1 MILKIFNH
9 YIPIH
14 KLFFFFLESLFILGM
29 VVLGAYLR
37 FFSDP
42 GSFSTY
48 EGLFPKALLIVA
60 LVQLCLYHFDLYDL
74 RIFRSNLELAIRL
87 LQSLG
92 VFSILLAAI
101 YYIFPVVIIGRGIFL
116 VSLIFMGMVIVLWR
130 ILYNHILRT
139 KRLDQKI
146 MIIGTGPLAK
156 NIAKDIIEKG
166 DTGFTVIGFI
176 TDSPERVG
184 EKLINPT
191 VMGDQSQILDL
202 VTRESVDRI
211 IVALE
216 ERRGKF
222 PETQLLDCK
231 VKGIAIEE
239 GIEFYEHLTGRL
251 QVENLRPSILIF
263 SDGFRKSK
271 LTVWVKRVTGF
282 TLSLIGLALLSPL
295 ILIVSILIKID
306 SRGPVFYKQKR
317 VGENG
322 KVFKLLK
329 FRSMV
334 QNAEVNGPVWAIE
347 DDSRITRI
355 GRWIR
360 KWRLDEIPQMLNVL
374 KGDMSFVG
382 PRPERSFFVEQL
394 KKEIPYYD
402 QRFSVKPGIT
412 GWAQIKYRYGAS
424 MEDALE
430 KLKYDLYY
438 IKNLSPLFDLMII
451 FETVKVVLLGK
462 GAR

>member
-1 MILKIFNH
+1 
-9 YIPIH
+9 
-14 KLFFFFLESLFILGM
+14 
-29 VVLGAYLR
+29 
-37 FFSDP
+37 
-42 GSFSTY
+42 
-48 EGLFPKALLIVA
+48 
-60 LVQLCLYHFDLYDL
+60 
-74 RIFRSNLELAIRL
+74 
-87 LQSLG
+87 
-92 VFSILLAAI
+92 
-101 YYIFPVVIIGRGIFL
+101 
-116 VSLIFMGMVIVLWR
+116 MGMVIVFWR
-130 ILYNHILRT
+130 IFYNHILRT

-184 EKLINPT
+184 EKLINPA
-191 VMGDQSQILDL
+191 VMGDQSQILDI

-239 GIEFYEHLTGRL
+239 GIEFYEHLTGKL

-306 SRGPVFYKQKR
+306 SRGAVFYKQER

-334 QNAEVNGPVWAIE
+334 QNAEANGPVWAIE
-347 DDSRITRI
+347 DDARITRI

-374 KGDMSFVG
+374 NGDMSFVG
-382 PRPERSFFVEQL
+382 PRPERPFFVEQL

-424 MEDALE
+424 KEDALE

-451 FETVKVVLLGK
+451 FETVKVVLFGK

>member
-37 FFSDP
+37 FLGDP

-48 EGLFPKALLIVA
+48 EWVFPKALLIVA

-92 VFSILLAAI
+92 VSSILLAGI
-101 YYIFPVVIIGRGIFL
+101 YYLFPVVIIGRGIFL
-116 VSLIFMGMVIVLWR
+116 ISLIFMGMVIVFWR

-139 KRLDQKI
+139 KMLDQKI

-184 EKLINPT
+184 EKLINPA

-202 VTRESVDRI
+202 VTREGVDRI

-222 PETQLLDCK
+222 PETQLLECK

-271 LTVWVKRVTGF
+271 LTVLAKRVTGF
-282 TLSLIGLALLSPL
+282 TLALIGLTLLSPL

-347 DDSRITRI
+347 DDARITRI

-360 KWRLDEIPQMLNVL
+360 RWRLDEIPQMLNVL
-374 KGDMSFVG
+374 KGNMSFVG
-382 PRPERSFFVEQL
+382 PRPERPFFVEQL

-412 GWAQIKYRYGAS
+412 GWAQVKYRYGAS

-451 FETVKVVLLGK
+451 FETVKVVLFGK